1 MQNLKPAD
9 LTSQV
14 SSSRG
19 EELDSD
25 FIRAID
31 TLQFLPFQI
40 FSNPF
45 NTDDHLHYRRY
56 ME

>member
-45 NTDDHLHYRRY
+45 NTDDNLHYRRY